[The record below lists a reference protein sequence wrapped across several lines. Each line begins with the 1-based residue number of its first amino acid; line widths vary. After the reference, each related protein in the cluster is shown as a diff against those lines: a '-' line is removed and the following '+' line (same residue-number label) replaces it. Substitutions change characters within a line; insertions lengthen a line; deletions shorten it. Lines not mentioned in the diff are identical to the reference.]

1 MRQPLRLNPVVP
13 EWLFGVGID
22 GRSKKIMN
30 KSAVTSFVDGK
41 PLNGSGEKFETI
53 NPATGE
59 AFAFACDASSV
70 DVDAAVVAAQRGFE
84 IWAAMTGAE
93 RGRILHRAAQ
103 LLRSRNDELAALEVQ
118 DCGKPLQEALVVDVQ
133 SGADCIEYFAGA
145 AATLVGAQYPLK
157 NAFAYTRREPLGV
170 CVGIGAWN
178 YPLQIACWKSAPALA
193 AGNAMIFKPSEL
205 TPVTALKLAEIYLE
219 AGVPPGVF
227 NVLQGRGQT
236 GALLAAHPGVAKVS
250 VTGAIPTGKKVM
262 QTAAGTLKRVTM
274 ELGGKSPLIIFDDA
288 DLEQAV
294 AAAMMGNFYTQGE
307 VCTNCTRVF
316 VQRGLADRF
325 LARLQERTA
334 LLRVG
339 DPMDVATEV
348 GALISAAHADKVM
361 DYIAS
366 GVADGATLA
375 GGGRRVEVAG
385 LPGGNFVAPTI
396 FSNCR
401 DDMRIVREEIFGP
414 VLAMLVFDDE
424 AEVITRAN
432 ATRFGLAAGVFTRD
446 LARAHRVVARLKAG
460 ICWIN
465 NYNVTPIEMP
475 FGGAGESGIG
485 HENSMVALDHYTQ
498 LKTVYVELGEVACG
512 YR

>member
-1 MRQPLRLNPVVP
+1 MSDPTIP
-13 EWLFGVGID
+13 
-22 GRSKKIMN
+22 
-30 KSAVTSFVDGK
+30 SFVGGA
-41 PLNGSGEKFETI
+41 PRHGGGERFDNL
-53 NPATGE
+53 NPATGQSLATVWE
-59 AFAFACDASSV
+59 ANAA
-70 DVDAAVVAAQRGFE
+70 DVEAALVSAQLGFVQ
-84 IWAAMTGAE
+84 WSALTGAE
-93 RGRILHRAAQ
+93 RGRVLRRAAD
-103 LLRSRNDELAALEVQ
+103 LLRLRNQELAELEVR

-133 SGADCIEYFAGA
+133 SGADCLEYFAGA
-145 AATLVGAQYPLK
+145 AATLAGAQYPLK

-205 TPVTALKLAEIYLE
+205 TPMTAVKLAEIYLE

-227 NVLQGRGQT
+227 NVLQGRGST

-250 VTGAIPTGKKVM
+250 VTGSVPTGKQVM
-262 QTAAGTLKRVTM
+262 QTAAGGLKRLTM
-274 ELGGKSPLIIFDDA
+274 ELGGKSALIVFEDA

-316 VQRGLADRF
+316 VQRDLAARF
-325 LARLQERTA
+325 LTRLKARTA

-339 DPMDVATEV
+339 DPMDPLTEV
-348 GALISAAHADKVM
+348 GALISRAHADKVM

-366 GVADGATLA
+366 GQAEGATLSL
-375 GGGRRVEVAG
+375 GGQR
-385 LPGGNFVAPTI
+385 LQIPGCEGGHFVAPTI
-396 FSNCR
+396 FSDCR

-414 VLAMLVFDDE
+414 VLSMLVFDEED
-424 AEVITRAN
+424 EVIGRAN
-432 ATRFGLAAGVFTRD
+432 NTRFGLAAGVFTSD
-446 LARAHRVVARLKAG
+446 IARAHRVVSRLRAG

-465 NYNVTPIEMP
+465 NYNITPIEMP

-485 HENSMVALDHYTQ
+485 HENSMVAMDHYTQ
-498 LKTVYVELGEVACG
+498 LKTVYVELGQVACS

>member
-1 MRQPLRLNPVVP
+1 MGAQVIS
-13 EWLFGVGID
+13 G
-22 GRSKKIMN
+22 
-30 KSAVTSFVDGK
+30 FVDGQA
-41 PLNGSGEKFETI
+41 LVGGGEPFENI
-53 NPATGE
+53 NPASG
-59 AFAFACDASSV
+59 AVIGVLRDAV
-70 DVDAAVVAAQRGFE
+70 AADVNAAVASAQRGFAV
-84 IWAAMTGAE
+84 WSAMTGTE

-103 LLRSRNDELAALEVQ
+103 LLRSRNDELAHLEVL
-118 DCGKPLQEALVVDVQ
+118 DTGKPLQEALVVDVH

-145 AATLVGAQYPLK
+145 AATLTGSQYPLK

-193 AGNAMIFKPSEL
+193 AGNAMIFKPSEM
-205 TPVTALKLAEIYLE
+205 TPTTALKLAEVYLE

-227 NVLQGRGQT
+227 NVLQGRGTT
-236 GALLAAHPGVAKVS
+236 GALLAAHDGVAKVS
-250 VTGAIPTGKKVM
+250 VTGSVPTGKKVM

-274 ELGGKSPLIIFDDA
+274 ELGGKSPLLVFDDA

-294 AAAMMGNFYTQGE
+294 AGAMMGNFYTQGE
-307 VCTNCTRVF
+307 ICTNCTRVF
-316 VQRGLADRF
+316 VQRGVADRF
-325 LARLQERTA
+325 LARLKERTA
-334 LLRVG
+334 LLRIG
-339 DPMDVATEV
+339 DPMDPETEV
-348 GALISAAHADKVM
+348 GALISDAHAEKVM
-361 DYIAS
+361 GYIAS
-366 GVADGATLA
+366 GIEAGATLA
-375 GGGRRVEVAG
+375 AGGKKVAVAG
-385 LPGGNFVAPTI
+385 LAGGNYVEPTI
-396 FSNCR
+396 FSDCQ

-424 AEVITRAN
+424 AEAVRRAN

-446 LARAHRVVARLKAG
+446 LTRAHRVAAQLKAG
-460 ICWIN
+460 LCWIN

-485 HENSMVALDHYTQ
+485 HENSMAALDHYTQ

>member
-1 MRQPLRLNPVVP
+1 MTDMAIT
-13 EWLFGVGID
+13 G
-22 GRSKKIMN
+22 
-30 KSAVTSFVDGK
+30 FVDGTAF
-41 PLNGSGEKFETI
+41 SGGGDRFDSI
-53 NPATGE
+53 DPATGQPIGFVRDSV
-59 AFAFACDASSV
+59 AADV
-70 DVDAAVVAAQRGFE
+70 DVAVTAAQRGFE
-84 IWAAMTGAE
+84 VWSAMTGTE

-103 LLRSRNDELAALEVQ
+103 MLRARNEELAALEVQ
-118 DCGKPLQEALVVDVQ
+118 DCGKPIQEALVVDVH

-145 AATLVGAQYPLK
+145 AAVLAGAQYPLK

-205 TPVTALKLAEIYLE
+205 TPATALKLAEIYLE

-250 VTGAIPTGKKVM
+250 VTGSVPTGKTVM
-262 QTAAGTLKRVTM
+262 QTAAGTLKRVTL
-274 ELGGKSPLIIFDDA
+274 ELGGKSPLIVFDDA
-288 DLEQAV
+288 DLGQAV
-294 AAAMMGNFYTQGE
+294 SAAMMGNFYTQGE
-307 VCTNCTRVF
+307 VCTNGTRVF
-316 VQRGLADRF
+316 VQRSLADRF
-325 LARLQERTA
+325 LARLVERTA

-339 DPMDVATEV
+339 NPADPQTEV
-348 GALISAAHADKVM
+348 GALISKAHADKVM
-361 DYIAS
+361 DFIAS
-366 GVADGATLA
+366 GVAEGATLA
-375 GGGRRVEVAG
+375 VGGQRAEVPG
-385 LPGGNFVAPTI
+385 LEGGNFVAPTI
-396 FSNCR
+396 FTNCR
-401 DDMRIVREEIFGP
+401 DDMRIVQEEIFGP
-414 VLAMLVFDDE
+414 VLSMLVFDE
-424 AEVITRAN
+424 ESEVISRAN
-432 ATRFGLAAGVFTRD
+432 ASRFGLAAGVFTRD
-446 LARAHRVVARLKAG
+446 LARGHRVAAKIKSG

-465 NYNVTPIEMP
+465 NYNITPIEMP

>member
-1 MRQPLRLNPVVP
+1 MDAH
-13 EWLFGVGID
+13 I
-22 GRSKKIMN
+22 S
-30 KSAVTSFVDGK
+30 SFVDGHA
-41 PLNGSGEKFETI
+41 LSGSGERFENR

-59 AFAFACDASSV
+59 LIAWVADATAA
-70 DVDAAVVAAQRGFE
+70 DVDAAVAAAQRGFAV
-84 IWAAMTGAE
+84 WSAMTATE
-93 RGRILHRAAQ
+93 RGRILQRAAQ
-103 LLRSRNDELAALEVQ
+103 LLRSRNEELAALEVR
-118 DCGKPLQEALVVDVQ
+118 DCGKPLQEALVVDVH

-145 AATLVGAQYPLK
+145 AATLAGAQYPLK

-205 TPVTALKLAEIYLE
+205 TPSTAVKLAEIYFE

-227 NVLQGRGQT
+227 NVLQGRGPT

-250 VTGAIPTGKKVM
+250 VTGSVPTGKKVM

-274 ELGGKSPLIIFDDA
+274 ELGGKSPLLVFDDA

-294 AAAMMGNFYTQGE
+294 AGAMMGNFYTQGE

-325 LARLQERTA
+325 LARLKQRTA

-339 DPMDVATEV
+339 DPMDPASEV
-348 GALISAAHADKVM
+348 GALISPAHADKVM

-366 GVADGATLA
+366 GVAEGATLVA
-375 GGGRRVEVAG
+375 GGHRVQVDG
-385 LPGGNFVAPTI
+385 LPGGQFVAPTI
-396 FSNCR
+396 FADCR

-424 AEVITRAN
+424 DEAVQRAN
-432 ATRFGLAAGVFTRD
+432 ASRFGLAAGVFTRD
-446 LARAHRVVARLKAG
+446 VARAHRVVARLKAG
-460 ICWIN
+460 LCWIN

-485 HENSMVALDHYTQ
+485 HENSMAALDHYTQ

>member
-1 MRQPLRLNPVVP
+1 MNAAT
-13 EWLFGVGID
+13 ID
-22 GRSKKIMN
+22 
-30 KSAVTSFVDGK
+30 SFVDGR
-41 PLNGSGEKFETI
+41 PFAGSGAVFDNR
-53 NPATGE
+53 NPATGALLGVVRDCE
-59 AFAFACDASSV
+59 AGDV
-70 DVDAAVVAAQRGFE
+70 DVAVAAAQRGFVL
-84 IWAAMTGAE
+84 WSAMTATE
-93 RGRILHRAAQ
+93 RGRILQRAAA
-103 LLRSRNDELAALEVQ
+103 LLRARNAELAALEVA
-118 DCGKPLQEALVVDVQ
+118 DCGKPIQEALVVDVH

-145 AATLVGAQYPLK
+145 AATLAGAQYPLK
-157 NAFAYTRREPLGV
+157 NAFAYTRREALGV

-205 TPVTALKLAEIYLE
+205 TPMTAFKLAEIYLE

-227 NVLQGRGQT
+227 NVMQGRGTT

-250 VTGAIPTGKKVM
+250 VTGSVPTGKKVM

-274 ELGGKSPLIIFDDA
+274 ELGGKSPLLVFDDA

-316 VQRGLADRF
+316 VQRGVADRF
-325 LARLQERTA
+325 LARLAQRTA

-339 DPMDVATEV
+339 DPMDPLTEV
-348 GALISAAHADKVM
+348 GALISPAHADKVM
-361 DYIAS
+361 DYIQS
-366 GVADGATLA
+366 GVQEGARLVA
-375 GGGRRVEVAG
+375 GGHRVEVAG
-385 LPGGNFVAPTI
+385 SGGGNFVAPTI
-396 FSNCR
+396 FADC
-401 DDMRIVREEIFGP
+401 DDGMRIVREEIFGP
-414 VLAMLVFDDE
+414 VLALLVFDSEEE
-424 AEVITRAN
+424 AITRAN
-432 ATRFGLAAGVFTRD
+432 ASRFGLAAGVFTRD
-446 LARAHRVVARLKAG
+446 VARAHRVAARLKAG
-460 ICWIN
+460 LCWIN

-485 HENSMVALDHYTQ
+485 HENSMAALDHYTQ

>member
-1 MRQPLRLNPVVP
+1 M
-13 EWLFGVGID
+13 
-22 GRSKKIMN
+22 
-30 KSAVTSFVDGK
+30 TSIEANIIPSLVDGK
-41 PLNGSGEKFETI
+41 PLTGGGAEFENI
-53 NPATGE
+53 NPASGALIGLLHDVDE
-59 AFAFACDASSV
+59 S
-70 DVDAAVVAAQRGFE
+70 DVDAAVQAAQRGFE
-84 IWAAMTGAE
+84 TWSAMTGAE
-93 RGRILHRAAQ
+93 RGRVLHRAAS
-103 LLRSRNDELAALEVQ
+103 LLRERNDELAQLEVR

-145 AATLVGAQYPLK
+145 AATLAGAQYPLK

-205 TPVTALKLAEIYLE
+205 TPTTALKLAEIYLE
-219 AGVPPGVF
+219 AGLPPGVF
-227 NVLQGRGQT
+227 NVLQGRAST

-250 VTGAIPTGKKVM
+250 LTGSVPTGKKVM
-262 QTAAGTLKRVTM
+262 QTAAGTMKRVTM
-274 ELGGKSPLIIFDDA
+274 ELGGKSPLLVFDDA

-294 AAAMMGNFYTQGE
+294 AAAMLGNFYTQGE

-316 VQRGLADRF
+316 VQRALAPRF
-325 LARLQERTA
+325 LARLRERTA

-339 DPMDVATEV
+339 NPMDPQTEV
-348 GALISAAHADKVM
+348 GALISRDHADKVM
-361 DYIAS
+361 GYIAS
-366 GVADGATLA
+366 GVAEGATLA
-375 GGGRRVEVAG
+375 MGGQRVEVAG

-396 FSNCR
+396 FTDCR

-424 AEVITRAN
+424 AEAVKRAN
-432 ATRFGLAAGVFTRD
+432 ATRFGLSAGVFTRD
-446 LARAHRVVARLKAG
+446 LARGHRVAAALKVG
-460 ICWIN
+460 LCWIN

-498 LKTVYVELGEVACG
+498 LKTVYVELGQVACS

>member
-1 MRQPLRLNPVVP
+1 MDATSIP
-13 EWLFGVGID
+13 
-22 GRSKKIMN
+22 
-30 KSAVTSFVDGK
+30 SFVDGQ
-41 PLNGSGEKFETI
+41 PLVGSGEAFDNI

-59 AFAFACDASSV
+59 VIGVVHDASDS
-70 DVDAAVVAAQRGFE
+70 DVDAAVAASQRGFAL
-84 IWAAMTGAE
+84 WSAMTATE
-93 RGRILHRAAQ
+93 RGRILHRASV
-103 LLRSRNDELAALEVQ
+103 LLRERNEELAALEVA
-118 DCGKPLQEALVVDVQ
+118 DCGKPLQEALVVDVH

-145 AATLVGAQYPLK
+145 AATLTGMQVPLK

-193 AGNAMIFKPSEL
+193 AGNAMVFKPSEL
-205 TPVTALKLAEIYLE
+205 TPTTALKLAEIYLE

-227 NVLQGRGQT
+227 NVLQGRGTT

-250 VTGAIPTGKKVM
+250 VTGSVPTGKKVM

-274 ELGGKSPLIIFDDA
+274 ELGGKSPLLVFDDA

-316 VQRGLADRF
+316 VQRGLAERF
-325 LARLQERTA
+325 LARLKERTA

-339 DPMDVATEV
+339 DPMDPVTEV
-348 GALISAAHADKVM
+348 GALISRAHTEKVM
-361 DYIAS
+361 DYINS
-366 GVADGATLA
+366 GIVEGAKLSI
-375 GGGRRVEVAG
+375 GGHRVEVPGQA
-385 LPGGNFVAPTI
+385 GGNFVAPTV
-396 FSNCR
+396 FSECR

-424 AEVITRAN
+424 AEAITRAN
-432 ATRFGLAAGVFTRD
+432 ASRFGLAAGVFTRD
-446 LARAHRVVARLKAG
+446 VARAHRVAARLKAG
-460 ICWIN
+460 LCWIN
-465 NYNVTPIEMP
+465 NYNITPIEMP

-485 HENSMVALDHYTQ
+485 HENSMAALDHYTQ
-498 LKTVYVELGEVACG
+498 LKTVYVEMGDVACG

>member
-1 MRQPLRLNPVVP
+1 MDAH
-13 EWLFGVGID
+13 I
-22 GRSKKIMN
+22 S
-30 KSAVTSFVDGK
+30 SFVDGQS
-41 PLNGSGEKFETI
+41 LMGSGEHFENR

-59 AFAFACDASSV
+59 LIAWVADASACDV
-70 DVDAAVVAAQRGFE
+70 DVAVAAAQRGFAV
-84 IWAAMTGAE
+84 WSAMTATE

-103 LLRSRNDELAALEVQ
+103 LLRSRNEELAALEVR
-118 DCGKPLQEALVVDVQ
+118 DCGKPLQEARVVDVH

-145 AATLVGAQYPLK
+145 AATLAGAQYPLK

-205 TPVTALKLAEIYLE
+205 TPSTAVKLAEVYLE

-227 NVLQGRGQT
+227 NVLQGRGPT

-250 VTGAIPTGKKVM
+250 VTGSVPTGKKVM

-274 ELGGKSPLIIFDDA
+274 ELGGKSPLLVFDDA

-294 AAAMMGNFYTQGE
+294 AGAMMGNFYTQGE

-325 LARLQERTA
+325 LARLKQRTA

-339 DPMDVATEV
+339 DPMDPASEV
-348 GALISAAHADKVM
+348 GALISPAHADKVM

-366 GVADGATLA
+366 GVAEGATLVA
-375 GGGRRVEVAG
+375 GGHRVQVEG
-385 LPGGNFVAPTI
+385 LPGGHFVAPTI
-396 FSNCR
+396 FADCR

-424 AEVITRAN
+424 DEAVQRAN
-432 ATRFGLAAGVFTRD
+432 ASRFGLAAGVFTRD
-446 LARAHRVVARLKAG
+446 VARAHRVVARLKAG
-460 ICWIN
+460 LCWIN

-485 HENSMVALDHYTQ
+485 HENSMAALDHYTQ